1 MSKLFF
7 LMKNFFLWNIPKN
20 VFYTHSINFYIMEFF
35 ESNFYNVTL
44 LLDIHTCTCTLYL
57 CIALTTRSCYGGRAV
72 RELFP
77 SACRA
82 LQTSHV
88 YCTVVHTKKMGHSWT
103 REQQVP
109 KCYNA
114 TSRVP
119 IRVLKNSIGN
129 WVVET
134 PSELEKE
141 RGGTKNTRI
150 RSQRSDSWIK
160 LQEKKKSIVGGREV

>member
-1 MSKLFF
+1 MWKFPPNTPNSIAIFHIFSIIIFF
-7 LMKNFFLWNIPKN
+7 KFYDDIFILNFSYVQNFTSVISSFYFWLCRNYFFNEIFFIMKHTQKN
-20 VFYTHSINFYIMEFF
+20 VFYTHSIKFYFMEFF

-88 YCTVVHTKKMGHSWT
+88 YCTVVHTKKMGHS
-103 REQQVP
+103 
-109 KCYNA
+109 
-114 TSRVP
+114 
-119 IRVLKNSIGN
+119 
-129 WVVET
+129 
-134 PSELEKE
+134 
-141 RGGTKNTRI
+141 
-150 RSQRSDSWIK
+150 
-160 LQEKKKSIVGGREV
+160 